1 MILVGAVTAAVFPV
15 VFALDGWT
23 RPGYDPRR
31 QPVSALALGP
41 RGRVQT
47 VNFLVA
53 GTGIVMGAV
62 GLAPSQPWPAVAIGI
77 VGCALIASGGWRM
90 DPMRGYP
97 PGTPDTTPDS
107 FSPAHRR
114 HDQAG
119 AIVFGG
125 FPIAAAVT
133 ALTGDDLPLRG
144 ASLAVTLVS
153 GFLAARFATAWEN
166 DAPDAGRWQRLF
178 LWVAFGWLAVIFVVA
193 RTA

>member
-1 MILVGAVTAAVFPV
+1 MILVGAVTAALFPV
-15 VFALDGWT
+15 VCALDGWT

-41 RGRVQT
+41 RGRMQT
-47 VNFLVA
+47 VNFIVA
-53 GTGIVMGAV
+53 GTGIVVGAV
-62 GLAPSQPWPAVAIGI
+62 ELGRSQPWPAIAIG
-77 VGCALIASGGWRM
+77 VLGCALIASGVWRM

-107 FSPAHRR
+107 FSSAHRR

-133 ALTGDDLPLRG
+133 ALTGDDLPIRG
-144 ASLAVTLVS
+144 ASLVVTLVS

-166 DAPDAGRWQRLF
+166 DEPDAGRWQRRF
-178 LWVAFGWLAVIFVVA
+178 LWVAFAWLAAIFVVA
-193 RTA
+193 RPA